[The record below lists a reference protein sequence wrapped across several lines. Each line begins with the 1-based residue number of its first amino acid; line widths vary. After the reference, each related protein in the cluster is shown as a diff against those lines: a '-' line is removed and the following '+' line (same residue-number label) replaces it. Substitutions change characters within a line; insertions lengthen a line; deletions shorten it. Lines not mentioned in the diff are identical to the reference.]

1 VTGLLVNDPSART
14 GAPSLRRFTAPAL
27 SPGLAAA
34 LWSALVALMLVVIA
48 GLVLGDEDVP
58 GYGIVF
64 RLVGGAFVA
73 CGLIAWR
80 RRPDSYS
87 GLLMTA
93 TGFLLFVEPVFA
105 QFDSGSAEVVG
116 YVFGDLWSIPI
127 VWLLLTMLSG
137 GRLATRA
144 DRVLVAVFVVEFFL
158 SLGSVLFLEYD
169 GNFLLV
175 RADEGLADGF
185 ETARALIVSVALI
198 AIAVVIGARWRAASR
213 PRRRAM
219 WPGVAGI
226 AALLSFAVA
235 QQAAPIWLRWFAIL
249 SLLLIPAGF
258 LAGLLSSR
266 LARGGLADLFR
277 RLPTMRGEE
286 LQPALARALGDPTV
300 EVVRGRPHVPE
311 GRSLAPV
318 NDDAALV
325 YDASL
330 DDDPELI
337 EAVASAAAIALESKA
352 RLERIVTAG
361 DEERRRLERNLHD
374 GAQQRLVALA
384 MQLRLIQHELHSDDP
399 AAAKQLVSNASEELA
414 MSLAELRELARG
426 IHPAVLNHGLEP
438 ALQSLAGQ
446 ATVPTEVAF
455 AAEGKLPEPVELA
468 AYFVTSEALANVGKY
483 ARARTAHVRVARE
496 GGGLVVEIADD
507 GVGGADS
514 TRGSGLRGLA
524 DRVEA
529 LDGRLQVQ
537 SPPGAGTVVRAEMP
551 CAS

>member
-1 VTGLLVNDPSART
+1 
-14 GAPSLRRFTAPAL
+14 
-27 SPGLAAA
+27 
-34 LWSALVALMLVVIA
+34 MLV
-48 GLVLGDEDVP
+48 
-58 GYGIVF
+58 
-64 RLVGGAFVA
+64 
-73 CGLIAWR
+73 
-80 RRPDSYS
+80 S
-87 GLLMTA
+87 
-93 TGFLLFVEPVFA
+93 
-105 QFDSGSAEVVG
+105 
-116 YVFGDLWSIPI
+116 
-127 VWLLLTMLSG
+127 
-137 GRLATRA
+137 
-144 DRVLVAVFVVEFFL
+144 VFVVEFFL
-158 SLGSVLFLEYD
+158 TLGSVLFLEYE

-175 RADEGLADGF
+175 HADEGLADGF
-185 ETARALIVSVALI
+185 ETARAMLVSVALI

-226 AALLSFAVA
+226 VALLSFAVA

-286 LQPALARALGDPTV
+286 LQPALARALGDPSV
-300 EVVRGRPHVPE
+300 EIVRGQPEVEE
-311 GRSLAPV
+311 GRSMAPV

-337 EAVASAAAIALESKA
+337 EAVASAAGIALESRA

-361 DEERRRLERNLHD
+361 DDERRRLERNLHD

-384 MQLRLIQHELHSDDP
+384 MQLRLIQHELHTDP
-399 AAAKQLVSNASEELA
+399 AAANRLVDNASQELA

-438 ALQSLAGQ
+438 ALQTLAGQ
-446 ATVPTEVAF
+446 ATVPTEVAY
-455 AAEGKLPEPVELA
+455 AAEGRLPEPVELA

-483 ARARTAHVRVARE
+483 ARATSAKIRVVHDDA
-496 GGGLVVEIADD
+496 GLVVEIADD
-507 GVGGADS
+507 GVGGADA

-529 LDGRLQVQ
+529 LDGRLQVD
-537 SPPGAGTVVRAEMP
+537 SPLGAGTVVRAELP
-551 CAS
+551 CGS

>member
-1 VTGLLVNDPSART
+1 VTGIAMSDPAARAS
-14 GAPSLRRFTAPAL
+14 APSLRRFTAPPL
-27 SPGLAAA
+27 TPGLAAA
-34 LWSALVALMLVVIA
+34 LWSAVVAIVLVVA
-48 GLVLGDEDVP
+48 VGMVLGDEAVP
-58 GYGIVF
+58 GYTVAF

-93 TGFLLFVEPVFA
+93 TGFLLFVEPLFA
-105 QFDSGSAEVVG
+105 QFDSGSADVVG
-116 YVFGDLWSIPI
+116 YVFGDLWSITI
-127 VWLLLTMLSG
+127 VWLLLTMPSG

-144 DRVLVAVFVVEFFL
+144 DRVLVSAFVLEFLL
-158 SLGSVLFLEYD
+158 SLTGVLFREHD

-175 RADEGLADGF
+175 RADAGLADGF
-185 ETARALIVSVALI
+185 ETARALVVSAACV

-213 PRRRAM
+213 SRRRAM
-219 WPGVAGI
+219 LPGVAGI
-226 AALLSFAVA
+226 AALLLFAVA
-235 QQAAPIWLRWFAIL
+235 QQAAPIWLRWLAVL

-300 EVVRGRPHVPE
+300 EIARGRPQPGA
-311 GRSLAPV
+311 GRSVAPI
-318 NDDAALV
+318 NDEAALV

-337 EAVASAAAIALESKA
+337 EAIASAAGIALESRA

-361 DEERRRLERNLHD
+361 DDERRRLERNLHD

-384 MQLRLIQHELHSDDP
+384 MQLRLIQHEIDSDP
-399 AAAKQLVSNASEELA
+399 SAAQKLVSNASDELA

-426 IHPAVLNHGLEP
+426 IHPAVLDHGLEP
-438 ALQSLAGQ
+438 ALQALASQ

-455 AAEGKLPEPVELA
+455 GAEGKLPEHVELA

-483 ARARTAHVRVARE
+483 ARAKRASVRVSRAN
-496 GGGLVVEIADD
+496 GGIVVEIADD
-507 GVGGADS
+507 GIGGADAS
-514 TRGSGLRGLA
+514 RGSGLRGLA

-529 LDGRLQVQ
+529 LDGRLRVE
-537 SPPGAGTVVRAEMP
+537 SPPGAGTIVRAELP
-551 CAS
+551 CGS

>member
-1 VTGLLVNDPSART
+1 MLTGL
-14 GAPSLRRFTAPAL
+14 
-27 SPGLAAA
+27 
-34 LWSALVALMLVVIA
+34 VIA
-48 GLVLGDEDVP
+48 GLLLGDEDVP
-58 GYGIVF
+58 GYGVVF
-64 RLVGGAFVA
+64 SFMGSAFVA

-93 TGFLLFVEPVFA
+93 TGFLLFVQPLFLPFA
-105 QFDSGSAEVVG
+105 SGETEVIA
-116 YVFGDLWSIPI
+116 YVFGDLWSITI
-127 VWLLLTMLSG
+127 VWLLLTMLTG

-144 DRVLVAVFVVEFFL
+144 DRVLVSAFVLEFFL
-158 SLGSVLFLEYD
+158 TLGSVMFLEHD

-175 RADEGLADGF
+175 RVDEGLSDGF

-219 WPGVAGI
+219 LPAVAGI
-226 AALLSFAVA
+226 GALLSFAVA
-235 QQAAPIWLRWFAIL
+235 QQAAPIWLRWVAIT
-249 SLLLIPAGF
+249 SLLLIPGGF

-286 LQPALARALGDPTV
+286 LQPALANALGDPTLAI
-300 EVVRGRPHVPE
+300 VRGRPEVGP
-311 GRSLAPV
+311 GRSVARI
-318 NDDAALV
+318 DDEAVLV
-325 YDASL
+325 YDESL
-330 DDDPELI
+330 DHDPELI
-337 EAVASAAAIALESKA
+337 EAATAAAAIALESKA

-361 DEERRRLERNLHD
+361 DDERRRLERNLHD

-384 MQLRLIQHELHSDDP
+384 MQLRLIQHELHDP
-399 AAAKQLVSNASEELA
+399 EAAEKLVDSASKELA

-446 ATVPTEVAF
+446 ATVPTEVIYEA
-455 AAEGKLPEPVELA
+455 GDKLPEPVELA

-483 ARARTAHVRVARE
+483 AEAASATVRVSR
-496 GGGLVVEIADD
+496 GNGGLVLEVFDD
-507 GVGGADS
+507 GIGGADAS
-514 TRGSGLRGLA
+514 RGSGLRGLT

-529 LDGRLQVQ
+529 LDGHLRVL
-537 SPPGAGTVVRAEMP
+537 SPPGHGTIVRAELP
-551 CAS
+551 CGS

>member
-1 VTGLLVNDPSART
+1 VTGFVVSHSAPA
-14 GAPSLRRFTAPAL
+14 GAPSMRRFSAPVLTA
-27 SPGLAAA
+27 GLAAM
-34 LWSALVALMLVVIA
+34 LWSALVAIELVVIA
-48 GLVLGDEDVP
+48 GLVLGDEKVP
-58 GYGIVF
+58 GYDVVY
-64 RLVGGAFVA
+64 RLLGGAFVA

-93 TGFLLFVEPVFA
+93 TGFLLFVEPLVA
-105 QFDSGSAEVVG
+105 QLSSGGSDVAA

-137 GRLATRA
+137 GRLVTRA
-144 DRVLVAVFVVEFFL
+144 DRVLVSAFVVEFFL
-158 SLGSVLFLEYD
+158 SLGTVLFLVHE

-175 RADEGLADGF
+175 QANEGLADGF
-185 ETARALIVSVALI
+185 ETARALLVTSALL
-198 AIAVVIGARWRAASR
+198 AIAVVIGVRWRAASR

-219 WPGVAGI
+219 LPAVGGL
-226 AALLSFAVA
+226 AALLSFAAA
-235 QQAAPIWLRWFAIL
+235 QQAPPVWLRWVAVL

-277 RLPTMRGEE
+277 RLPTMRSEE
-286 LQPALARALGDPTV
+286 LQPALAKALGDPTL
-300 EVVRGRPHVPE
+300 EIARGRPQVEP
-311 GRSLAPV
+311 GRSVARID
-318 NDDAALV
+318 DDAVLV
-325 YDASL
+325 YDESL

-337 EAVASAAAIALESKA
+337 EAVASAAAIALESRA

-384 MQLRLIQHELHSDDP
+384 MQLRLIQHELHTDP
-399 AAAKQLVSNASEELA
+399 GAAEKLVTNASEELA

-438 ALQSLAGQ
+438 ALESLAGQ
-446 ATVPTEVAF
+446 ATVPTEVVYE
-455 AAEGKLPEPVELA
+455 AAKQLPEPVELA

-483 ARARTAHVRVARE
+483 AKASSATVRVSS
-496 GGGLVVEIADD
+496 DD
-507 GVGGADS
+507 GVVVLEVFDDGIGGADAS
-514 TRGSGLRGLA
+514 RGSGLRGLT

-529 LDGRLQVQ
+529 LDGHLRVL
-537 SPPGAGTVVRAEMP
+537 SPPGHGTIVRAELP
-551 CAS
+551 CGS

>member
-1 VTGLLVNDPSART
+1 
-14 GAPSLRRFTAPAL
+14 
-27 SPGLAAA
+27 
-34 LWSALVALMLVVIA
+34 M
-48 GLVLGDEDVP
+48 P
-58 GYGIVF
+58 GYGVVF

-87 GLLMTA
+87 GMLMTA

-105 QFDSGSAEVVG
+105 QFDAGSADVVG

-127 VWLLLTMLSG
+127 VWLMLTMLSG
-137 GRLATRA
+137 GRLATRT

-158 SLGSVLFLEYD
+158 SLGTVLFIEYE

-175 RADEGLADGF
+175 HADEGLADGF
-185 ETARALIVSVALI
+185 ETARAMLVSVALI
-198 AIAVVIGARWRAASR
+198 AIAVVIGARWRAASK

-226 AALLSFAVA
+226 VALLSFAVA
-235 QQAAPIWLRWFAIL
+235 QQAAPVWLRWFAIT

-277 RLPTMRGEE
+277 RLPTHARRGA
-286 LQPALARALGDPTV
+286 PARA
-300 EVVRGRPHVPE
+300 RARARRPQ
-311 GRSLAPV
+311 RSRSCAAGPRSRRAARRRRSTT
-318 NDDAALV
+318 DAALV

-337 EAVASAAAIALESKA
+337 EAVASAAGIALESRA

-361 DEERRRLERNLHD
+361 DDERRRLERNLHD

-384 MQLRLIQHELHSDDP
+384 MQLRLIQHELHTDP
-399 AAAKQLVSNASEELA
+399 AAANRLVDNASQELA

-438 ALQSLAGQ
+438 ALQTLAGQ
-446 ATVPTEVAF
+446 ATVPTEVA
-455 AAEGKLPEPVELA
+455 
-468 AYFVTSEALANVGKY
+468 YD
-483 ARARTAHVRVARE
+483 
-496 GGGLVVEIADD
+496 GGGQAAGAGRAGGLLRD
-507 GVGGADS
+507 VGGA
-514 TRGSGLRGLA
+514 RQR
-524 DRVEA
+524 R
-529 LDGRLQVQ
+529 Q
-537 SPPGAGTVVRAEMP
+537 VRARDERQDP
-551 CAS
+551 RRA